1 MQHVADGNDLAAI
14 DTAIGAARAAR
25 TQPSIILVRT
35 VIGYGAPHKQNTFE
49 AHGSPLGP
57 DELRAAKDNLGWPR
71 EPAFLVPPEV
81 EAHFRT
87 AVARGQA
94 LERDWDARLR
104 AYRAAHPDLAA
115 ELTRRLA
122 GELPD
127 GWDADLPGFA
137 ADAKG
142 IATRK
147 ASESVMQ
154 ALAARLPELVGGSAD
169 LNPSTFTW
177 LKKEGDFEA
186 ATASQDGAQGQ
197 VGGPWGPIGRNLHF
211 GVREHAMGSAVNGL
225 ALHGGFIPYGSTF
238 LVFSDYMRPAIRL
251 SALGHLGTIWV
262 FTHDSIG
269 VGEDGPTHQPV
280 EHYAALRAIP
290 DLLFIRPGDANE
302 TVWAWRLALEQRHRP
317 TALALT
323 RQNVPTLDRTRFAS
337 AEGTRR
343 GAYVLNPDVGRSP
356 GGADGHRVGGAS
368 DRRRRGPARTPWDQG
383 TAGVHALLAA
393 LRRAVRRVSR
403 RGAAPATRGPARG
416 RGRRRPSGGT
426 GGSVREAISS
436 RSITSAPPRRR
447 RSS

>member
-1 MQHVADGNDLAAI
+1 
-14 DTAIGAARAAR
+14 
-25 TQPSIILVRT
+25 

-81 EAHFRT
+81 EALPT

-127 GWDADLPGFA
+127 GWDADLPGFE

-154 ALAARLPELVGGSAD
+154 AMAARLPELVGGSAD

-225 ALHGGFIPYGSTF
+225 ALHGGFVPYGSTF

-269 VGEDGPTHQPV
+269 LGEDGPTHQPV

-290 DLLFIRPGDANE
+290 DLRFIRPA
-302 TVWAWRLALEQRHRP
+302 TP
-317 TALALT
+317 
-323 RQNVPTLDRTRFAS
+323 
-337 AEGTRR
+337 TRR
-343 GAYVLNPDVGRSP
+343 CGRGASPSSSATDRPRSP
-356 GGADGHRVGGAS
+356 S
-368 DRRRRGPARTPWDQG
+368 PARTSPPWIG
-383 TAGVHALLAA
+383 
-393 LRRAVRRVSR
+393 RASPR
-403 RGAAPATRGPARG
+403 PRG
-416 RGRRRPSGGT
+416 RAAGRTSSTPT
-426 GGSVREAISS
+426 SV
-436 RSITSAPPRRR
+436 TPRWR
-447 RSS
+447 